1 MTISLILTAFLFDFP
16 IMQYQTYNQ
25 DGAMKGGEGIV
36 YEKEQYSELSVTL
49 TEEYITETILQNS
62 AFLKIRIIWG
72 TMETTHFGLVVAY
85 WNDVVPKEKLLK

>member
-49 TEEYITETILQNS
+49 TEEYITETFSLGNGCHSMPPYTWVCKVIS
-62 AFLKIRIIWG
+62 R
-72 TMETTHFGLVVAY
+72 VV
-85 WNDVVPKEKLLK
+85 K

>member
-25 DGAMKGGEGIV
+25 DGAMKSAEEIA

-49 TEEYITETILQNS
+49 TKEYITETFSPGNGCHSMPPYTWVCKVIFPFVL
-62 AFLKIRIIWG
+62 L
-72 TMETTHFGLVVAY
+72 AY
-85 WNDVVPKEKLLK
+85 YFWK

>member
-49 TEEYITETILQNS
+49 TKEYITETFSPGNGCHSMPPYTWACKVIFPFVL
-62 AFLKIRIIWG
+62 L
-72 TMETTHFGLVVAY
+72 AY
-85 WNDVVPKEKLLK
+85 YFWK

>member
-49 TEEYITETILQNS
+49 TEEYITATFSPGNGCHSMPPYTWVCKVIFPFVL
-62 AFLKIRIIWG
+62 L
-72 TMETTHFGLVVAY
+72 AY
-85 WNDVVPKEKLLK
+85 YFWK

>member
-49 TEEYITETILQNS
+49 TKEYITETILAEQRLFENPDHLGYDGNNP
-62 AFLKIRIIWG
+62 FWIG
-72 TMETTHFGLVVAY
+72 CGLL
-85 WNDVVPKEKLLK
+85 E

>member
-25 DGAMKGGEGIV
+25 DGAMQGGEGIV

-49 TEEYITETILQNS
+49 TKEYITETFSPGNGCHSMPPYTWVCKVIFPFVL
-62 AFLKIRIIWG
+62 R
-72 TMETTHFGLVVAY
+72 AY
-85 WNDVVPKEKLLK
+85 YFWK

>member
-25 DGAMKGGEGIV
+25 DGAMKGGEGIA

-49 TEEYITETILQNS
+49 TEEYITATFSPGNGCHSMPPYTRVYKVIFPFVL
-62 AFLKIRIIWG
+62 L
-72 TMETTHFGLVVAY
+72 AY
-85 WNDVVPKEKLLK
+85 YFWK